1 VEPSN
6 AFSVSTQ
13 DCAVTSGRRERS
25 SPSLS
30 ALCGHPR
37 HCNATPG
44 TATTFPALLERT
56 GTGRCHA
63 CHCASYGSPL
73 TAPSG
78 RPTSDDRT
86 TNLYTTTLEAAPVQ
100 AQDAPRCPDWSKIH
114 QDGRQLRG
122 TARHAST
129 HRRIVWHTCK
139 LLFPW
144 PIKGRAIP
152 QPQGERGR
160 HIAITHAFRLHHDIG
175 TRLNQY
181 LWVLEARPPLPPR
194 L

>member
-1 VEPSN
+1 LN

-13 DCAVTSGRRERS
+13 DCAATSGRRERS

-37 HCNATPG
+37 HCSATPG
-44 TATTFPALLERT
+44 TATTSPALLERT
-56 GTGRCHA
+56 GTGRHHA

-73 TAPSG
+73 TTPSG

-86 TNLYTTTLEAAPVQ
+86 ANLYTTTTLEAAPVR
-100 AQDAPRCPDWSKIH
+100 AQVASRCPDWSKIR
-114 QDGRQLRG
+114 QDGRQLCG
-122 TARHAST
+122 TAHHAST
-129 HRRIVWHTCK
+129 RRRIVRHTYK

-144 PIKGRAIP
+144 PINGRAIR
-152 QPQGERGR
+152 QPQGESGR
-160 HIAITHAFRLHHDIG
+160 RIAITHAFRLHHNIG

-181 LWVLEARPPLPPR
+181 LCVLETRPPLPPR